1 MKQQYIKLHL
11 VLFDFLESLNSLVS
25 LVDSQP
31 TLTPVIGNKL
41 YVTNGSSSFDLSW
54 NYNTDGRTIKEVEL
68 KYASTGNIDVTVAGR
83 TSFTRLQVNPAS
95 GYSGRI
101 TFSGSLTAN
110 VGKIT
115 FRISNIV
122 QSDSRIFRCDLSFT
136 TFNPPNVQNSVELV
150 VIGEYGC
157 RIKILC
163 WTT

>member
-1 MKQQYIKLHL
+1 M
-11 VLFDFLESLNSLVS
+11 NSLVS

-31 TLTPVIGNKL
+31 ILTPVIGNKL
-41 YVTNGSSSFDLSW
+41 YVTSGSSSFDLSW
-54 NYNTDGRTIKEVEL
+54 NYNTDGRTIKEVVL
-68 KYASTGNIDVTVAGR
+68 KYVGTGNTDVAVAGR
-83 TSFTRLQVNPAS
+83 TRSSRLQVNPAS

-101 TFSGSLTAN
+101 TFFGSLTAN

-122 QSDSRIFRCDLSFT
+122 QNDSRIFKCDLSFT
-136 TFNPPNVQNSVELV
+136 SFNPPDVQNSVELV
-150 VIGEYGC
+150 VIGEYAC

>member
-1 MKQQYIKLHL
+1 M
-11 VLFDFLESLNSLVS
+11 
-25 LVDSQP
+25 VDSQP

-41 YVTNGSSSFDLSW
+41 YVTSGSSSFDLSW
-54 NYNTDGRTIKEVEL
+54 NYNADGRTIEEVDL
-68 KYASTGNIDVTVAGR
+68 KYVGTGNNDLVVAR
-83 TSFTRLQVNPAS
+83 ETSIFQFQVNPAS

-122 QSDSRIFRCDLSFT
+122 QSDSRIFKCDLSFT
-136 TFNPPNVQNSVELV
+136 SFNPPDVQSSVEVV
-150 VIGEYGC
+150 VIGEYA
-157 RIKILC
+157 RKIKILC

>member
-1 MKQQYIKLHL
+1 M
-11 VLFDFLESLNSLVS
+11 
-25 LVDSQP
+25 VDSQP

-41 YVTNGSSSFDLSW
+41 YVTSGSSSFDLSW
-54 NYNTDGRTIKEVEL
+54 NYNADGRTIEEVDL
-68 KYASTGNIDVTVAGR
+68 KYVGTGNNDLVVAR
-83 TSFTRLQVNPAS
+83 ETSIFQFQVNRAS

-122 QSDSRIFRCDLSFT
+122 QSDSRIFKCDLSFT
-136 TFNPPNVQNSVELV
+136 SFNPPDVQSSVEVV
-150 VIGEYGC
+150 VIGEYA
-157 RIKILC
+157 RKIKILC

>member
-1 MKQQYIKLHL
+1 M
-11 VLFDFLESLNSLVS
+11 
-25 LVDSQP
+25 VDSQP

-41 YVTNGSSSFDLSW
+41 YVTSGSSSFDLSW
-54 NYNTDGRTIKEVEL
+54 NYNADGRTIEEVDL
-68 KYASTGNIDVTVAGR
+68 KYLGTGNNDLVVAR
-83 TSFTRLQVNPAS
+83 ETSIFQFQVNPAS

-122 QSDSRIFRCDLSFT
+122 QSDSRIFKCDLSFT
-136 TFNPPNVQNSVELV
+136 SFNPPDVQSSVEVV
-150 VIGEYGC
+150 VIGEYA
-157 RIKILC
+157 RKIKILC